1 MVVLRYV
8 AQDVLGSMFADQ
20 VGTERYLELLNE
32 DTTPRI
38 LRLMNE

>member
-8 AQDVLGSMFADQ
+8 AQDILSSMLADQ

-38 LRLMNE
+38 LKSMKE